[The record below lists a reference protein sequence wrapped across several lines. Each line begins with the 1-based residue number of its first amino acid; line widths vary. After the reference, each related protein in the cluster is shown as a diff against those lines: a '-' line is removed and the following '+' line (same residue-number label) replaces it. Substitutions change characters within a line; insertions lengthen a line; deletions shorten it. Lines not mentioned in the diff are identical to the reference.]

1 MSHTICSVKS
11 IFVHHLQ
18 LSLDSFIYQ
27 YFLKVWRFFPLKTT
41 LRVQKMRRDIIVNMS
56 APIR

>member
-1 MSHTICSVKS
+1 MSHTIYSVKS
-11 IFVHHLQ
+11 NFVHHLQ

-27 YFLKVWRFFPLKTT
+27 PSPNVWRFFLLKTT
-41 LRVQKMRRDIIVNMS
+41 LRVQKMRRDTIVNMS